1 MGHVPCH
8 YVINCQRVTPIVCSM
23 RGVPLKYQIISGIS
37 PKHVDKLWF
46 IDLANPGLILA
57 HPLVDHVP
65 DEKLS
70 FHIYI
75 PF

>member
-1 MGHVPCH
+1 MSLCHKLPEGNPYSLFNEGGTIEVPD
-8 YVINCQRVTPIVCSM
+8 
-23 RGVPLKYQIISGIS
+23 YQWNI
-37 PKHVDKLWF
+37 DKLWF